1 MIRRMDMIT
10 HGLGDDLNMRTA
22 MLFQDPGWRQVMAD
36 FSGGLITSDG
46 GALPLRQGTP
56 TRA

>member
-1 MIRRMDMIT
+1 MDMIT